1 MSEEREREE
10 LDVDETILQSSFTG
24 YTSKLTDRQT
34 GRFYA
39 FVDFNENDIGRIR
52 KCRHCLEYE
61 IHNKLQP
68 RILEKGQAKP
78 PDYDQFI
85 QCYTCGNT
93 FAIHETFTES
103 KIKDSVQTTDN
114 PFENESTFLSIDSR
128 ATQRRKGKKHKG
140 RFSYKEQE
148 DPDIHTE
155 IEKYGSDNVR
165 IIQ

>member
-52 KCRHCLEYE
+52 KRRHCLEYE

-68 RILEKGQAKP
+68 RILEKGQANP
-78 PDYDQFI
+78 QIMINLF
-85 QCYTCGNT
+85 N
-93 FAIHETFTES
+93 AIHA
-103 KIKDSVQTTDN
+103 V
-114 PFENESTFLSIDSR
+114 
-128 ATQRRKGKKHKG
+128 
-140 RFSYKEQE
+140 
-148 DPDIHTE
+148 IHL
-155 IEKYGSDNVR
+155 
-165 IIQ
+165 Q

>member
-39 FVDFNENDIGRIR
+39 FVDFNENDIGRVR

-68 RILEKGQAKP
+68 RILEKGQANP
-78 PDYDQFI
+78 QIMINLF
-85 QCYTCGNT
+85 N
-93 FAIHETFTES
+93 AIHA
-103 KIKDSVQTTDN
+103 V
-114 PFENESTFLSIDSR
+114 
-128 ATQRRKGKKHKG
+128 
-140 RFSYKEQE
+140 
-148 DPDIHTE
+148 IHLQYM
-155 IEKYGSDNVR
+155 KLLQNLR
-165 IIQ
+165 